1 MSSCLKAGVRAPP
14 LGFLKREKILP
25 PAPAARLSPI
35 PQLVA
40 GKAQGGICYHWQP
53 FDVLRLAMLLEK
65 YRQTGNLSGMEALT
79 GGSR

>member
-1 MSSCLKAGVRAPP
+1 MSWGLKAGVRAPP
-14 LGFLKREKILP
+14 LGLLKREKILP

-53 FDVLRLAMLLEK
+53 FDVLRLAMSLEK
-65 YRQTGNLSGMEALT
+65 YGKRSLSGIETLS